1 MAKKC
6 HHQNFGNPR
15 TFVFGREVRRKES
28 NVGEK
33 DIRSTL
39 YSVWRNNNNKKN
51 GLRVFQR

>member
-39 YSVWRNNNNKKN
+39 YSVWRNNNNK
-51 GLRVFQR
+51 